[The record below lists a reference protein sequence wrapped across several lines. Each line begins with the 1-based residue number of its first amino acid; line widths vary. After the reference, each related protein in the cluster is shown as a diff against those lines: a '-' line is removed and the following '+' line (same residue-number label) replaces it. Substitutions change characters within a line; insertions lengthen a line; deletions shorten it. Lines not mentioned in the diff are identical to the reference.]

1 MIRSAAFAFAL
12 AGAFGCAG
20 LAAAAPQAATK
31 TMSPGSPGAAA
42 PLALT
47 APSVTINDPL
57 VRLGDI
63 FAGVDDKTAA
73 TAVAYT
79 PAPGK
84 TLTLDAPWLVRTA
97 RRHGLN
103 WQPTGP
109 REHVIVQ
116 RQSFVVG
123 REDVERRVR
132 AALADREGGRDID
145 VEMFNG
151 NFRLY
156 AAGDEGSDFAV
167 EDIAFDRTTRRFEAT
182 VVAPAGSTSAQRVRV
197 QGRAHRMI
205 AVPVPKRPISKGE
218 TLRDDD
224 IEVVRMKTE
233 QVQSD
238 VAVERAL
245 LVGKAAVRGLRAG
258 HPVFVR
264 DLERPVLVVKDS
276 LVTIVLQGPQ
286 MRLTARGR
294 ALDAG
299 GQGDVIRIV
308 NIQSQQTVE
317 GTVVAAGQAAVKPFG
332 ALAEASPATN

>member
-1 MIRSAAFAFAL
+1 MIRAAAFAFAFTF
-12 AGAFGCAG
+12 AAF
-20 LAAAAPQAATK
+20 AAATAAPRTTMKAA
-31 TMSPGSPGAAA
+31 SSGAADT
-42 PLALT
+42 PIALVG
-47 APSVTINDPL
+47 PSVTVNDPL

-63 FAGVDDKTAA
+63 FTGADDKVAA
-73 TAVAYT
+73 TAVAYA

-84 TLTLDAPWLVRTA
+84 ALNLDAPWLTRTA

-109 REHVIVQ
+109 REQIIVQ

-132 AALADREGGRDID
+132 AALAQRDGGVDVD
-145 VEMFNG
+145 VEMFNT

-156 AAGDEGSDFAV
+156 AAGNEGSDFAV
-167 EDIAFDRTTRRFEAT
+167 EDVVFDRTTRRFEAT

-197 QGRAHRMI
+197 QGRSHRMV

-218 TLRDDD
+218 TIRDSDL
-224 IEVVRMKTE
+224 EVVRMKAE

-238 VAVERAL
+238 VAAESAL

-258 HPVFVR
+258 HPVFAR
-264 DLERPVLVVKDS
+264 DVERPVLVTKDS
-276 LVTIVLQGPQ
+276 LVTIVLQGAQ

-294 ALDAG
+294 ALDSG
-299 GQGDVIRIV
+299 GHGDVIRIV

-317 GTVVAAGQAAVKPFG
+317 GTVVAAGQAAVRPFG
-332 ALAEASPATN
+332 ALAEARPATN